1 MEGIEVK
8 IVSQRGIV
16 KSRRKKKYKIYIWA
30 TTFAQQQKKKK
41 KKFFFIQ
48 SSGNFYKKGEG
59 IEGV

>member
-16 KSRRKKKYKIYIWA
+16 KSRRKKSIKYIYGQQLLRSNRKKI
-30 TTFAQQQKKKK
+30 
-41 KKFFFIQ
+41 FFIQ